1 MFFVGEDLGVGPLS
15 KEQGKCAEEDGLA
28 RSSFA
33 GDDDKAFV
41 EDNVG
46 LANQRIVFNMEGL
59 EHGN

>member
-1 MFFVGEDLGVGPLS
+1 MGVGPLS

-28 RSSFA
+28 RSGFA